1 MSIDNVCRYLSEQY
15 PESFATWLLGRTPT
29 NVKDLKTELSVEP
42 VRADCIILLNPQ
54 EEILHLEFQVAPASI
69 PPMPIRML
77 DYYARLRR
85 QYSFYPIEQVV
96 IYLKETTA
104 NAVFIEQFTDTNTV
118 HRFRS
123 IRIWE
128 QDPAP
133 LLASVGLL
141 PLAVLARTDSPE
153 SLLSQVAAQ
162 VDMIE
167 EPSQQRNISAC
178 TQLLAGLKYNNNLIT
193 SLLREELMQESVVY
207 QRIIRQGIEQGKRE
221 EALSVVMRLLPRR
234 IGIVAPELRSQIE
247 DLSLTQLE
255 DLSEALLDFSTSSDL
270 TKWLNNVVQS

>member
-29 NVKDLKTELSVEP
+29 DVKDLKTELSVEP

-54 EEILHLEFQVAPASI
+54 EEILHLEFQVAPVSI

-207 QRIIRQGIEQGKRE
+207 QRIIRQGIEQGRRE
-221 EALSVVMRLLPRR
+221 EALSVIMRQLPRR
-234 IGIVAPELRSQIE
+234 IGIVAPELQSQIE

-255 DLSEALLDFSTSSDL
+255 DLSEALLDFSTSADL
-270 TKWLNNVVQS
+270 TKWLNHVV

>member
-1 MSIDNVCRYLSEQY
+1 MANLLLDDGAIESDLGEIARELAPLGIQLRHYDPGTLLLFPNLLEQDVLTESEKRYC
-15 PESFATWLLGRTPT
+15 
-29 NVKDLKTELSVEP
+29 VELHNSVLEFIQ
-42 VRADCIILLNPQ
+42 CIILLNPQ
-54 EEILHLEFQVAPASI
+54 EEILHLEFQVAPISLPA
-69 PPMPIRML
+69 MPIRML

-85 QYSFYPIEQVV
+85 QYSFYPIQQVV
-96 IYLKETTA
+96 IYLKETTS

-128 QDPAP
+128 QEPAT

-178 TQLLAGLKYNNNLIT
+178 T
-193 SLLREELMQESVVY
+193 
-207 QRIIRQGIEQGKRE
+207 
-221 EALSVVMRLLPRR
+221 
-234 IGIVAPELRSQIE
+234 
-247 DLSLTQLE
+247 
-255 DLSEALLDFSTSSDL
+255 
-270 TKWLNNVVQS
+270 